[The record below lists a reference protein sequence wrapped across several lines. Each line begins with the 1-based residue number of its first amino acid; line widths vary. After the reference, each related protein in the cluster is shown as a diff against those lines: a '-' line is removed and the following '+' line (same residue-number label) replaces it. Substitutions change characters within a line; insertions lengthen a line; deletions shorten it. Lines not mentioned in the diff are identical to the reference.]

1 MGSRQYHNSATHNTH
16 FISQSIVKSST
27 KIMTVGRKEGHV
39 QIYRLTA
46 AVTDEHCT
54 NPLVSPT

>member
-1 MGSRQYHNSATHNTH
+1 
-16 FISQSIVKSST
+16 
-27 KIMTVGRKEGHV
+27 MTVGRKEGHV

-54 NPLVSPT
+54 NPLVSPTYSYYMHCSQQ